1 MTCSEGA
8 SAAINMPDCFFSLKK
23 RQTSRLKHTVSHCY
37 CTRTNILDKI
47 AKSEQKTCKN
57 TGEKKSVYLK
67 NEGKWWWW
75 CILSTSLQ
83 ATILLSTFINQN
95 PFFQNNMV
103 SSVVSN
109 DWDLWC
115 ALHWNLPA
123 TTNVQSKHKQ
133 CLWPCDLSF
142 YVLKRLTNSRIPLW
156 VAGLVF
162 SLNCARK

>member
-1 MTCSEGA
+1 MFRRRISSNTHA
-8 SAAINMPDCFFSLKK
+8 RLFLFLKK
-23 RQTSRLKHTVSHCY
+23 KK
-37 CTRTNILDKI
+37 TNFKTKTYSEPLLLHKDKYTWQNC
-47 AKSEQKTCKN
+47 KKWTENLQKY
-57 TGEKKSVYLK
+57 GRKKSVFLK
-67 NEGKWWWW
+67 NEGKRWWW

-95 PFFQNNMV
+95 PFFQNNMA

-123 TTNVQSKHKQ
+123 TANVQSKQKQ

-142 YVLKRLTNSRIPLW
+142 YVLKRLTNSRAPLW